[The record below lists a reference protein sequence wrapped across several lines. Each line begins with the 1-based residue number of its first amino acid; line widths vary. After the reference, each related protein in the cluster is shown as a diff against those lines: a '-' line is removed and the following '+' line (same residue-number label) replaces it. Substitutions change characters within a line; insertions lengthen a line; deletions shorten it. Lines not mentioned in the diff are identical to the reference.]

1 MRTSTPSRLR
11 WCIAGAVAALLA
23 LVVASPAVADPPV
36 HSTDPFSFVVED
48 AGVECGFPIRWE
60 ISGEGRETFF
70 FDDEGR
76 LARIISHTRETNTLT
91 NLATGKTVTDTPR
104 FTQIVHFNEDGT
116 IDNVETMGLYA
127 HARDGA
133 AAKVMDVGKV
143 IIAYGP
149 GSDRAL
155 LFEAGPHPLRAESLV
170 TASPAWLG
178 AFCELLA

>member
-1 MRTSTPSRLR
+1 
-11 WCIAGAVAALLA
+11 
-23 LVVASPAVADPPV
+23 VADPPV
-36 HSTDPFSFVVED
+36 HSNEPFTLVIED
-48 AGVECGFPIRWE
+48 AGEACGFPIRWE
-60 ISGEGRETFF
+60 IYGEGPEIFF
-70 FDDEGR
+70 FDDQGR
-76 LARIISHTRETNTLT
+76 LVRIVSHTRETNTLT
-91 NLATGKTVTDTPR
+91 NLATGKTISDTPR

-116 IDNVETMGLYA
+116 IDNVETMGLFA
-127 HARDGA
+127 HARGGA

-155 LFEAGPHPLRAESLV
+155 LFEAGPHPLRAESLI